1 MSTSSTVSLAEKPK
15 GINGVDSVGRPTVT
29 TPAGVTFVQAKNGN
43 WVDSSRMRA
52 KGNGGASTSAKF
64 ANPDKVAPSKVADYI
79 RRVHID
85 GIARS
90 TAYEECVDPRAKEIK
105 LAQRYTYINRLESRP
120 DYENLKQF
128 IMEEDQKDMILR
140 SQTVRNKALELLMS
154 TLESAH
160 KGVIENA
167 DDPKMLSA
175 ASGVLKSL
183 TPILTA
189 VQGPQ
194 EEEPKKLDNSDRLK
208 LRASRVVG

>member
-1 MSTSSTVSLAEKPK
+1 
-15 GINGVDSVGRPTVT
+15 
-29 TPAGVTFVQAKNGN
+29 
-43 WVDSSRMRA
+43 
-52 KGNGGASTSAKF
+52 
-64 ANPDKVAPSKVADYI
+64 
-79 RRVHID
+79 
-85 GIARS
+85 
-90 TAYEECVDPRAKEIK
+90 
-105 LAQRYTYINRLESRP
+105 
-120 DYENLKQF
+120 
-128 IMEEDQKDMILR
+128 MEEDQKDMILR